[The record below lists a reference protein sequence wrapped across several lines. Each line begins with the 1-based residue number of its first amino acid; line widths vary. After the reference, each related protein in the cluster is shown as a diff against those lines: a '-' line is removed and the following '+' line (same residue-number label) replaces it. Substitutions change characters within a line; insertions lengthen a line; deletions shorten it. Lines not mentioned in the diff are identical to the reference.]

1 MREACYSPAMRPPS
15 PLSIVALSSPLAC
28 VSAGAGGLGVATPAA
43 AQVIALTKEQ
53 AAALAAYDKALREF
67 KAILAQRRAQIDAKK
82 KLPNLP
88 GQAVYLARLKVM
100 STYKDLTDALPSRIG
115 RPNKF
120 GVPPAY
126 FDADIEPLIEEYA
139 ALFKIMQAPPAGAQA
154 SETPFKD
161 VADLGPGDR
170 ARQGPRC
177 GDRRRGGPHQ
187 PRAVLCRD
195 ERQPEHRQCA
205 LQQVQGQPADGR
217 RGRSQGA
224 QGVGGA
230 QAEDRG
236 ARSCGGRAR
245 RQGDGARRQGRP
257 AVQSLDRGAQRAD
270 ERATPTCSRRSR
282 RS

>member
-1 MREACYSPAMRPPS
+1 M
-15 PLSIVALSSPLAC
+15 
-28 VSAGAGGLGVATPAA
+28 
-43 AQVIALTKEQ
+43 
-53 AAALAAYDKALREF
+53 AAYDKALREF
-67 KAILAQRRAQIDAKK
+67 KAVLAQRRAQIDGKK

-126 FDADIEPLIEEYA
+126 FEADIEPLIEEYA

-154 SETPFKD
+154 SRHP
-161 VADLGPGDR
+161 VQGRRRSRPGDR

-177 GDRRRGGPHQ
+177 RDRRRGGPHQ

-205 LQQVQGQPADGR
+205 LKQVQGQHAGGR
-217 RGRSQGA
+217 GGRCKRA

-230 QAEDRG
+230 SAEDRG
-236 ARSCGGRAR
+236 ARSCGGRPR
-245 RQGDGARRQGRP
+245 RQGDGARRQ
-257 AVQSLDRGAQRAD
+257 
-270 ERATPTCSRRSR
+270 RATSGSIIGPRCATG
-282 RS
+282 